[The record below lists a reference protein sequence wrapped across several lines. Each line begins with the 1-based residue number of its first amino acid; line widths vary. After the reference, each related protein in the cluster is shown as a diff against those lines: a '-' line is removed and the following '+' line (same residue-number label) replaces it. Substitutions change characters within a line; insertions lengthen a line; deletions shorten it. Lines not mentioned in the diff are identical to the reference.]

1 MLTNINTTSSN
12 NLVPFILYFEKHRIE
27 WKKLAKEHQIP
38 EDLTNRTVWLS
49 SQKVM
54 SFLMAMMRHSNKRVG
69 VEVGKLITLG
79 QISSSLEERLEQCHD
94 LGEAIVTLIKLMP
107 ELNSHVVI
115 WVEKIE
121 GHWYLCHRSEY
132 HPSTPGFDQ
141 TEWFRSFALLSM
153 CRLFLGKDW
162 LPEHAYM
169 CLAEHLTK
177 GLPVGFSKTAFSFG
191 HPFGAIRVDL
201 EDEFKPIPPS
211 VESEL
216 EWSQRVKRLS
226 QTYAVLPFF
235 SVDWFAKFLSMS
247 ARTLQRRLAE
257 HGLSVK
263 QLRDEARR
271 EVATELLAQDG
282 LSPEEAAWRCGYN
295 DLSNFNRAFR
305 VWLNMTPAQYRKQ
318 HFSARS

>member
-1 MLTNINTTSSN
+1 MLTNINTTSSS
-12 NLVPFILYFEKHRIE
+12 NLVPFVRYFEKHRIE
-27 WKKLAKEHQIP
+27 WKQLAKVHQIP
-38 EDLTNRTVWLS
+38 EDLTSRTVWLS
-49 SQKVM
+49 SQQVM
-54 SFLMAMMRHSNKRVG
+54 SFLLDMMRHSNKRVG
-69 VEVGKLITLG
+69 IEVGKLITLG
-79 QISSSLEERLEQCHD
+79 QISTSLEEKFKQCNDLE
-94 LGEAIVTLIKLMP
+94 EAIVALIKLMP
-107 ELNSHVVI
+107 ELNSHVVV
-115 WVEKIE
+115 WVEKME
-121 GHWYLCHRSEY
+121 GHWYLCHRGAY

-162 LPEHAYM
+162 VPEHAFM
-169 CLAEHLTK
+169 SFSEHLTK
-177 GLPVGFSKTAFSFG
+177 GLPIGFSKTAFSFG
-191 HPFGAIRVDL
+191 HPFGAIRIDL
-201 EDEFKPIPPS
+201 EDDFKPIPPS
-211 VESEL
+211 LEDEV

-271 EVATELLAQDG
+271 DVAIQLLTQDG
-282 LSPEEAAWRCGYN
+282 LSPDETSWRCGYN

-305 VWLNMTPAQYRKQ
+305 SWLNMTPAQYRRK
-318 HFSARS
+318 HFQCAQ

>member
-12 NLVPFILYFEKHRIE
+12 NLVPFIRYFEKHSIE
-27 WKKLAKEHQIP
+27 WKKLAKLHQIP
-38 EDLTNRTVWLS
+38 EDVTGRTVWLS
-49 SQKVM
+49 SQQVM
-54 SFLMAMMRHSNKRVG
+54 SFLLDMMRHSNKRVG
-69 VEVGKLITLG
+69 IEVGKLITVG
-79 QISSSLEERLEQCHD
+79 QISASLEEKLKQCDDLE
-94 LGEAIVTLIKLMP
+94 EAIVTLIKLMP

-121 GHWYLCHRSEY
+121 GHWYLCHRGAY
-132 HPSTPGFDQ
+132 HPSIPGFDQ

-153 CRLFLGKDW
+153 CRLFMGKDW
-162 LPEHAYM
+162 VPDHAFM
-169 CLAEHLTK
+169 SFSEHLTK
-177 GLPVGFSKTAFSFG
+177 GLPIGFSKTAFSFE
-191 HPFGAIRVDL
+191 HSFGAIRIDL
-201 EDEFKPIPPS
+201 DDGFKPIPPAL
-211 VESEL
+211 EGEI

-235 SVDWFAKFLSMS
+235 SVDWFARFLSMS

-257 HGLSVK
+257 RGLSVK

-271 EVATELLAQDG
+271 DTAIQLLTQDG